1 MKTSAPRSV
10 RRAVAI
16 AAVGALGLT
25 ACLSQPSA
33 KRVAEDLVR
42 TLAPNEEV
50 EQCMLDKLDEYS
62 QDELSTIGREYNEG
76 DLQEQA
82 EAGAALEEF
91 EADLASCNE

>member
-1 MKTSAPRSV
+1 MRRSA
-10 RRAVAI
+10 AVAAV
-16 AAVGALGLT
+16 AALSLT

-42 TLAPNEEV
+42 TLAENEAE
-50 EQCMLDKLDEYS
+50 EECMLDKLDDYS
-62 QDELSTIGREYNEG
+62 KDELDQIGSDYNDG

-91 EADLASCNE
+91 EADLASCRE